1 MADKASRSTRAV
13 FEDHLRLR
21 KQSATEQD
29 IECNYAPDVVVL
41 SGTGVDHGHDGVR
54 KTAGELHT
62 LLPNGTW
69 EYRNTLVE
77 DEYAFLEWTAM
88 SDNGTVC
95 DGADSFVVR
104 DGHIVFQSIH
114 YTVHRNGEPGDKDK

>member
-1 MADKASRSTRAV
+1 MTGRENRSTRTV
-13 FEDHLRLR
+13 FEDHLHLR
-21 KQSATEQD
+21 KQGKTEED
-29 IECNYAPDVVVL
+29 IERNYAPDVVVL

-54 KTAGELHT
+54 TTAGELHHY
-62 LLPNGTW
+62 LPNGTW

-77 DEYAFLEWTAM
+77 DDYAFLEWTAR

-114 YTVHRNGEPGDKDK
+114 YTVHRDEGPNDS